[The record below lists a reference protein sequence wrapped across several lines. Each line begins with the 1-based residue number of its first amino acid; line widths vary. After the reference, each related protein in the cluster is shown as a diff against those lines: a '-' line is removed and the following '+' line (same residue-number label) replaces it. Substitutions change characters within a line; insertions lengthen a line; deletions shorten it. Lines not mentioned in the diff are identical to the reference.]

1 LRNISRTDKCGII
14 KCLHALLSERQ
25 QKGPAEPG
33 LDAFIPELSILATR
47 LTTHVTGR
55 VLAEATRE
63 TQLARAEEADVDV
76 STWFRH
82 IESFLFVE
90 ANRSSG
96 PNVSLARGLYNA
108 ACPSGLTHINERIV
122 EKNVHFAETLTVLKD
137 AENAEAIGALKLPVV
152 YLEAFE
158 AALKES
164 DSAIGEVIEAR
175 GDKTTHIDL
184 GRDAEDAW
192 VDLIVRLRRYI
203 ESRASRTDAA
213 RVAEGKALLK
223 PLLDAIEKL
232 KADAAARATRR
243 KSAGAPKPANPAA
256 QPKVANPAAQPKV
269 AEPSAQPKAAEASE
283 QPKAAEPSAQP
294 KQAEPSAPPAS

>member
-1 LRNISRTDKCGII
+1 MTVSLVNISRTDKCSII
-14 KCLHALLSERQ
+14 NDILALLSERQ

-33 LDAFIPELSILATR
+33 LDAFIPELSALATR

-63 TQLARAEEADVDV
+63 TQLARADEADVEV
-76 STWFRH
+76 STWYRH
-82 IESFLFVE
+82 IEGFLFVE

-96 PNVSLARGLYNA
+96 PNVGLARGLYNA
-108 ACPSGLTHINERIV
+108 AFPSGLARIDDRIV
-122 EKNVHFAETLTVLKD
+122 EKNVLFAETLTVLK
-137 AENAEAIGALKLPVV
+137 ASENAEAIGALKLPIVHI
-152 YLEAFE
+152 EAFE

-164 DSAIGEVIEAR
+164 DAAIGEVIEAR

-203 ESRASRTDAA
+203 ESRAPRTDAVK
-213 RVAEGKALLK
+213 VAEGKALLK
-223 PLLDAIEKL
+223 PLLDAIQKL

-243 KSAGAPKPANPAA
+243 KSAGAPKPGNAPAKA
-256 QPKVANPAAQPKV
+256 KAAE
-269 AEPSAQPKAAEASE
+269 ASEQPKAAEASE
-283 QPKAAEPSAQP
+283 QPKAVEPSAPP
-294 KQAEPSAPPAS
+294 KSVEPSAPPAS